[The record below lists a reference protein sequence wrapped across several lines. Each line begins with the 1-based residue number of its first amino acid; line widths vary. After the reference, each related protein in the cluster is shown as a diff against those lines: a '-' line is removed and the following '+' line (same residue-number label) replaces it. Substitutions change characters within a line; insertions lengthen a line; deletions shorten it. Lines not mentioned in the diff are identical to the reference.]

1 MNALGEEHDW
11 WRHGLCKHVCQN
23 NGGSFLPHNICQNL
37 TNERKVRFGFGNL
50 FVPIYF
56 NDPCLLGPE
65 SSLQVPPVKPL
76 SFCQ

>member
-37 TNERKVRFGFGNL
+37 TNERKVRFGFGQSRGKLIEFVRAHL
-50 FVPIYF
+50 F
-56 NDPCLLGPE
+56 
-65 SSLQVPPVKPL
+65 
-76 SFCQ
+76 